1 MKIKSIELKKFKRF
15 THLIVEDIPD
25 TVKLVVLVGP
35 NGSGKTSFLE
45 SFNHYYKY
53 SGYRNV
59 GDYRYICKEG
69 NDGGTIVNQWHSIA
83 PNLVKISF
91 YDTPPDIKGHFYFR
105 SAYRNEPDFQIDSMQ
120 RQSDPT
126 SSIRLTSLIQN
137 DLTVSSNYQ
146 RLIAS
151 TISGV

>member
-25 TVKLVVLVGP
+25 TVKLVVLVGL

-59 GDYRYICKEG
+59 GDYRYICILITWQISLMTEQ
-69 NDGGTIVNQWHSIA
+69 NQE
-83 PNLVKISF
+83 VK
-91 YDTPPDIKGHFYFR
+91 R
-105 SAYRNEPDFQIDSMQ
+105 A
-120 RQSDPT
+120 
-126 SSIRLTSLIQN
+126 QN
-137 DLTVSSNYQ
+137 IL
-146 RLIAS
+146 
-151 TISGV
+151 